1 MHLFAPLVHSRPHGS
16 LPQNELVAQNSAMK
30 HRMRDLEL
38 ETSDAKAALGIA
50 RGAANTAFEMGTKM
64 GKAEMDDGGAM
75 LENLG
80 QAMRHIGE
88 ATRERDQFMA
98 ERDQFRAE
106 RDALMF
112 YAQQLE
118 VEMASLREG
127 GGAAT
132 EGTDQDRPTTND
144 APPAAAEPP
153 AENGLATPRPFVGV
167 GADDHEFALL
177 QAQLCDKQEADARQ
191 KTDLDAE
198 ADERL
203 AAEMK
208 QQIQGQLAMTPFI
221 ATAVD
226 PTIDDAKKQQD
237 EQQLAVAVRQPAAPS
252 ASLPPPAK
260 ENVLSPAAMKVRM
273 LLDQASAVR
282 AQMEQATTMESTAA
296 ETGSEL
302 EVYDGGD
309 TADDQFGHAPPPTVV
324 VTVSAGASTN
334 VGPPPPA
341 SLLLPG
347 SISLK
352 MPAPLPTGAASHL
365 SAYLQAGSTTA
376 TPPGSQLAA
385 GSAPP
390 GMMVEDSGS
399 SKAAA
404 SSSSAS
410 FSSSEL
416 IVPPSS
422 AAMTATGAPTS
433 LGSSTGDIRGTVHV
447 QTDMV
452 YVPEDA
458 IVATSPKATM
468 RRTPS
473 NQSTS
478 SLHSSSR
485 PESPTSMLPVA
496 TAATDADAP
505 RSLTAH
511 LVALTNGRR
520 ERAISRAGG
529 PPPPA
534 RYVPPLAPPIE
545 ESDADQQLA
554 PATKQLVDDVV
565 NGVLKLAVNKAQ
577 LRLTP
582 PKALRDENDMDG
594 GLHVPPGPP
603 PPQEPDAARGDTPPP
618 PPPPASVPTP
628 QQLGEALSGIHGDS
642 NASGNAGASE
652 APPPPSQMQAQLQ
665 RFMAVQQA
673 GEGNDDATAADDDT
687 GSSTCNSSEDEDPSS
702 TLQQQGVSGA
712 SLLAGLSGNKDQP
725 KAVQEF
731 VMTPVLM
738 LHACLGDEVLCGR
751 FLTSLQSE
759 YAEENLLFWKDV
771 QAYREEALHES
782 TGPEVLQGVLLA
794 IYTR

>member
-1 MHLFAPLVHSRPHGS
+1 
-16 LPQNELVAQNSAMK
+16 MK

-75 LENLG
+75 VDKLG

-88 ATRERDQFMA
+88 ATRARDQFMA
-98 ERDQFRAE
+98 ERDQFRAQ

-112 YAQQLE
+112 YAKKLE

-127 GGAAT
+127 AVAT
-132 EGTDQDRPTTND
+132 EETDQDRPTTND

-153 AENGLATPRPFVGV
+153 VENGWAIPRPFVGV

-177 QAQLCDKQEADARQ
+177 QAQLCDKQQAEARQ
-191 KTDLDAE
+191 KTDLEVE
-198 ADERL
+198 ADDRL
-203 AAEMK
+203 AAKTK
-208 QQIQGQLAMTPFI
+208 QQVQGQLAMTPFI

-226 PTIDDAKKQQD
+226 PTIDDAKRQQE

-260 ENVLSPAAMKVRM
+260 EKVLSPAAMKVRM

-282 AQMEQATTMESTAA
+282 AQMEQATMTESTAA

-309 TADDQFGHAPPPTVV
+309 TADDQFGHAPPPTAV

-334 VGPPPPA
+334 VGTPPPA
-341 SLLLPG
+341 SLLPG
-347 SISLK
+347 RISLK
-352 MPAPLPTGAASHL
+352 MPAPLPAGAASHL
-365 SAYLQAGSTTA
+365 SVYLQAGSNKA

-404 SSSSAS
+404 SASSAS

-422 AAMTATGAPTS
+422 AAISATGAPTS
-433 LGSSTGDIRGTVHV
+433 LGSSTGAIRGTVHV
-447 QTDMV
+447 QTGMV
-452 YVPEDA
+452 YVPDDA

-468 RRTPS
+468 RRIPS

-485 PESPTSMLPVA
+485 PESPTSMLPAAAA
-496 TAATDADAP
+496 TTDADAP

-534 RYVPPLAPPIE
+534 PYVPPPAPPIE
-545 ESDADQQLA
+545 ESDADQQLV

-565 NGVLKLAVNKAQ
+565 NGVLKSAVVKAQ

-603 PPQEPDAARGDTPPP
+603 PPQEPDTARGDTPPP

-628 QQLGEALSGIHGDS
+628 QQLGEALRGIHGDS

-652 APPPPSQMQAQLQ
+652 APPPPSEMQAQLQ

-673 GEGNDDATAADDDT
+673 REGSDDAAADDDDT
-687 GSSTCNSSEDEDPSS
+687 GSSTCNTSEDEDP
-702 TLQQQGVSGA
+702 
-712 SLLAGLSGNKDQP
+712 KDQP
-725 KAVQEF
+725 KAVHEF